1 MLRKIRE
8 WLDRLLV
15 PAMLVTVGLIDLAAG
30 DRRAAAAFARHRL
43 GHELEEARLQRP
55 DEPLVGALDWAI
67 SAFDGARDALWNVG
81 LSLSLTFLVF
91 SLGWLLLSR
100 ERLRFRVVTLIAVWL
115 TVIFAF
121 LTYPIY

>member
-100 ERLRFRVVTLIAVWL
+100 ERLRFRVFTIIAVWL
-115 TVIFAF
+115 AMFLVA